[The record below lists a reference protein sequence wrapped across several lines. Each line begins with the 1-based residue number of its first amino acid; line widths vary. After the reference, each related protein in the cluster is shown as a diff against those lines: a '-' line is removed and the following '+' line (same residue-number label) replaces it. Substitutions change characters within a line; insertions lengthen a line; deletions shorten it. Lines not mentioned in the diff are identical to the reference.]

1 MKIVNQKKEGKEK
14 NFFILKLSNLFKTR
28 GEVVRSDD
36 KRLGKDENYLERR
49 TENNYVRMMKISCQ
63 EKHLK
68 TSINETSLNRANEE
82 CLNASNG
89 YVEMNFRWK
98 HMFYVNQYYL

>member
-1 MKIVNQKKEGKEK
+1 MIIKQNRKKREE
-14 NFFILKLSNLFKTR
+14 NFFILKLSKLFWSK
-28 GEVVRSDD
+28 
-36 KRLGKDENYLERR
+36 KDVENKSRKNEPSLERR
-49 TENNYVRMMKISCQ
+49 TENDYVRMMKISCQ
-63 EKHLK
+63 EKYLK
-68 TSINETSLNRANEE
+68 TSIIETSLNRANEE

>member
-1 MKIVNQKKEGKEK
+1 MIVNQKKEGKEK

-28 GEVVRSDD
+28 GEVVSSD
-36 KRLGKDENYLERR
+36 GKGLRKTENNLERR
-49 TENNYVRMMKISCQ
+49 TENDYVVMMKRWCQ

-68 TSINETSLNRANEE
+68 TSIRETSLNRANEE

-89 YVEMNFRWK
+89 YVEMNFKYK
-98 HMFYVNQYYL
+98 HMHLKHIVL

>member
-1 MKIVNQKKEGKEK
+1 MIVNQKKEGKER

-28 GEVVRSDD
+28 GGEVVNSE
-36 KRLGKDENYLERR
+36 KKTKKENNPERR
-49 TENNYVRMMKISCQ
+49 RENDYVVMMRISCQ

-68 TSINETSLNRANEE
+68 TSINKTSLNRANEE

-89 YVEMNFRWK
+89 YVEMNFRNK
-98 HMFYVNQYYL
+98 HMYISNQYFL

>member
-1 MKIVNQKKEGKEK
+1 MIVNQKKEGKEK

-28 GEVVRSDD
+28 GEVVSSD
-36 KRLGKDENYLERR
+36 GKELRKNENNLERR
-49 TENNYVRMMKISCQ
+49 TENDYVRMMKISCQ
-63 EKHLK
+63 EKYLK

-89 YVEMNFRWK
+89 YVEMNFRCK
-98 HMFYVNQYYL
+98 RLFYLNQYFL

>member
-1 MKIVNQKKEGKEK
+1 MIVNQKKEGKEK

-28 GEVVRSDD
+28 EVVRSD
-36 KRLGKDENYLERR
+36 GKGLRKNENNVERR
-49 TENNYVRMMKISCQ
+49 TENDYVRMMKISCQ
-63 EKHLK
+63 EKYLK
-68 TSINETSLNRANEE
+68 TSIIETSLNRANEE